1 MRIRTPGKIRDGLHL
16 LGIEESCTYLL
27 EGRQESMLINGGM
40 NYSAAVLLDQFQE
53 FGIDEQKITKIL
65 MLHAHF
71 DHIGIVPFFKRRNPS
86 IEVLGCAR
94 AWQILSMPKAIK
106 TINEFSRL
114 VAKHLDRL
122 TLYEF
127 GYDLDWDHDIRGK
140 EVSEGDR
147 LDLGDLEVEIYETP
161 GHSSCSISAYVPSL
175 KILFPSDGG
184 GVPFKNT
191 TIISGNSNFTQ
202 YQQSLEKLQTLD
214 ADVVCGDHYG
224 CVVQAEAKRFIENTI
239 HMAAQYRAYMESAY
253 LKTRNIDAAARE
265 VGADFCRQNPGYM
278 VPAEIYEGVCRQ
290 MIRHLATAL
299 EEKSISEV

>member
-1 MRIRTPGKIRDGLHL
+1 MKFVRSSFIVRCNDFSHLNRTP
-16 LGIEESCTYLL
+16 
-27 EGRQESMLINGGM
+27 
-40 NYSAAVLLDQFQE
+40 VLLDQFQK
-53 FGIDEQKITKIL
+53 FDIDEKKITKIL
-65 MLHAHF
+65 MLHGHF

-86 IEVLGCAR
+86 IEVLGSVR
-94 AWQILSMPKAIK
+94 AWQILSMPKAIQ

-122 TLYEF
+122 AFYDV
-127 GYDLDWDHDIRGK
+127 GYDLDWDHDIGGK

-191 TIISGNSNFTQ
+191 TIVSGNSNFTQ
-202 YQQSLEKLQTLD
+202 YQQSLEKLKSLD
-214 ADVVCGDHYG
+214 ADFVCGDHYG
-224 CVVQAEAKRFIENTI
+224 CVVQEEAKHFIENTI
-239 HMAAQYRAYMESAY
+239 HLAAQYRAYMESVY
-253 LKTRNIDAAARE
+253 LKRRDIDAAARE
-265 VGADFCRQNPGYM
+265 VCADFCRQNPGYM
-278 VPAEIYEGVCRQ
+278 VPAEIYEGVYRQ

-299 EEKSISEV
+299 EEKPISEV